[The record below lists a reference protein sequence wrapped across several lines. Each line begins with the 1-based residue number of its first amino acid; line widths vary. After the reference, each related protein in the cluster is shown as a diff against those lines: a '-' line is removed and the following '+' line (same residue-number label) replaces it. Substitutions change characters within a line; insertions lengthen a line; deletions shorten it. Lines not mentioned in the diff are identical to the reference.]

1 MKIVYTTSN
10 IKGAILRA
18 ILAILFGV
26 VLIVWP
32 EQALSYIIMLI
43 GVAFL
48 ATGIVAFVLASKRR
62 SEANQGILPFTGIG
76 SMVLGIILICIPLTF
91 AAVLVFML
99 GLILVIA
106 AISQFFTL
114 SIARQMG
121 PVSLLSYLF
130 PTLILVAGIV
140 ILFNPF
146 ETVEGISK
154 GASILFGV
162 MVIFYGITSLW
173 NHYLLYKYRAST
185 THENS
190 FDRIDR
196 HHDVEDA
203 DYEEV
208 KE

>member
-1 MKIVYTTSN
+1 MLNWKYFMKIVYTTSN

-62 SEANQGILPFTGIG
+62 GEANQGILPFTGIG
-76 SMVLGIILICIPLTF
+76 SMVLGIMLTF

-154 GASILFGV
+154 GAS
-162 MVIFYGITSLW
+162 M
-173 NHYLLYKYRAST
+173 
-185 THENS
+185 
-190 FDRIDR
+190 
-196 HHDVEDA
+196 
-203 DYEEV
+203 
-208 KE
+208 